1 MTPTANPYEHGLD
14 KRPANFVPLS
24 PIGFLERSAMVYPDK
39 TAVVHGERRFTYAE
53 LYARCRR
60 LAGALAGRGVG
71 IGDTVSLMA
80 PNVPEMPRQGHHHHH
95 HQRRERLQP

>member
-1 MTPTANPYEHGLD
+1 
-14 KRPANFVPLS
+14 
-24 PIGFLERSAMVYPDK
+24 MVYPDK
-39 TAVVHGERRFTYAE
+39 TAVVHGERRSTYAE

-95 HQRRERLQP
+95 QRRRERLQP